1 MFLKIVIFIHIVAA
15 TIWTGG
21 HLVLTLGFL
30 PKALKQRDFGIIE
43 NFESKYEPIG
53 MPALLILVVTGVY
66 MTVHYAPDFFKMD
79 MADHY
84 TRHLV
89 FKFILL
95 IFTLAL
101 AVHARFFLIPQRRL
115 KLLAI
120 HILAVTI
127 IAVLF
132 VFTGFSARSGGLL

>member
-79 MADHY
+79 MANHY
-84 TRHLV
+84 TIHLV

>member
-66 MTVHYAPDFFKMD
+66 MTAQYAPDFFKMD
-79 MADHY
+79 MTDHY

-101 AVHARFFLIPQRRL
+101 AIHARFFLIPKKRL

>member
-1 MFLKIVIFIHIVAA
+1 MFLKIVIFVHIIAA

-21 HLVLTLGFL
+21 HLVLALGFL
-30 PKALKQRDFGIIE
+30 PKALVQNDFGIIQ
-43 NFESKYEPIG
+43 NFESRYEPIG
-53 MPALLILVVTGVY
+53 IPALLVLIITGIY
-66 MTVHYAPDFFKMD
+66 MTFYYAPDFFRMD

-89 FKFILL
+89 FKFVLL
-95 IFTLAL
+95 MATLAL
-101 AVHARFFLIPQRRL
+101 AIHARFFLIPKKRL

-120 HILAVTI
+120 HILAVTL
-127 IAVLF
+127 IAILF